1 MNFARA
7 LFRSYT
13 WQIVACAF
21 ALAVGA
27 AFVGGYKLR
36 AMSCELV
43 AAKGE
48 ATQSKAVAK
57 AVTAARADDHANN
70 ASAAATEQARVT
82 AAARTDGAFSA
93 IDNQVNDYAKDDP
106 RARVRPASEPPV
118 CVDRGGARV
127 APVLPDDPVRDARFL
142 RAWNEANAGHA
153 TAEPGHP
160 SGAAA
165 TRD

>member
-93 IDNQVNDYAKDDP
+93 IDNQVNDYANDYP
-106 RARVRPASEPPV
+106 RARINASEPPV
-118 CVDRGGARV
+118 CVDRSGARV

-142 RAWNEANAGHA
+142 RAWNDANAGRA

-160 SGAAA
+160 GGAAA